1 MASESIYE
9 ERDNTLLRETT
20 YTLDDDFK
28 IFINSKSIS
37 ISKSPAYN
45 PMGIMGICLEGNA
58 SIKVHQYEYRI
69 ESGGLMVIL
78 PGQVISLNNK
88 SNNFR
93 ISYFIISE
101 SLMNDVLSGISRLS
115 PLFFIHIRK
124 KYYYKLAKD
133 EIYRYNEYHNLI
145 YSRLTS
151 RNDSFQKEFIVNTL
165 RLFYLDL
172 YNNYKNSLLS
182 PDSAHDSRKE
192 QLAYNFFLLI
202 LKHYRENREVAFYA
216 KKLYI
221 TPKYLSAVIKEVSG
235 RAAKDWIT
243 EYILLE
249 IKSML
254 KTSALNIQEIT
265 VKTRFSNQA
274 SLGRFFRKHTGMS
287 PTEYRALDQPD

>member
-1 MASESIYE
+1 MVSESIYE
-9 ERDNTLLRETT
+9 DRDKTLLNETI

-37 ISKSPAYN
+37 IPKSPIYH
-45 PMGIMGICLEGNA
+45 PMGILGICLEGNA
-58 SIKVHQYEYRI
+58 SIKVHQQEYRI
-69 ESGGLMVIL
+69 ENGGLLVIL
-78 PGQVISLNNK
+78 PGQVISLNTK
-88 SNNFR
+88 SNDFR

-101 SLMNDVLSGISRLS
+101 SLINDVLSGISRLS

-124 KYYYKLAKD
+124 EYYYKLAKD

-151 RNDSFQKEFIVNTL
+151 GNDSFQKEFIVNTL

-182 PDSAHDSRKE
+182 PDFARDSRKE
-192 QLAYNFFLLI
+192 QLAYSFFLLI
-202 LKHYRENREVAFYA
+202 MKHYKENREVTFYA
-216 KKLYI
+216 KKLFI

-249 IKSML
+249 IKSLL
-254 KTSALNIQEIT
+254 KTSPLNIQEIAVRT
-265 VKTRFSNQA
+265 KFSNQA
-274 SLGRFFRKHTGMS
+274 SLGRFFRKHTGVS
-287 PTEYRALDQPD
+287 PSEYRVLDEPD